1 MLWAV
6 WAVDSLY
13 YLEEL
18 IGIPLNGLGGHNPD
32 VQDIALIRW
41 ATGTAISALDLC
53 AAVLAR
59 ENNLKKGKNEF
70 DMGNIGKVKNQ
81 LPTSIQNWVSSV
93 EADSRYQDILDLR
106 HSLTHA
112 RVSRHLSLGGPTKI
126 NLKSGIDRSVVEIVT
141 IAKELATEHV
151 EKMLLI
157 LPTL

>member
-18 IGIPLNGLGGHNPD
+18 ISIPLNGLDDHHPD
-32 VQDIALIRW
+32 IQDMAHLRW

-70 DMGNIGKVKNQ
+70 DMGNIGKMKNQ
-81 LPTSIQNWVSSV
+81 LPTPLQNWVSGV

-112 RVSRHLSLGGPTKI
+112 RVARHLSLGGSTKI
-126 NLKSGIDRSVVEIVT
+126 SLKSGTDRNVLEIVT
-141 IAKELATEHV
+141 IAKELATENV
-151 EKMLLI
+151 EKMLVI